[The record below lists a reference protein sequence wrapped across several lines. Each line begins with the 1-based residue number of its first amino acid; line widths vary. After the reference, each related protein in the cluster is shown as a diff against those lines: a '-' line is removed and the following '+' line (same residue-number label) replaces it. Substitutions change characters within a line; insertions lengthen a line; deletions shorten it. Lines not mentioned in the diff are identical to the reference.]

1 MPINT
6 AVLVD
11 ILGWLGAAM
20 LLVAYALVSARKV
33 QGDSAP
39 YQLLNAVGSIFLML
53 NTAYYGAYPS
63 TFVNLVWLVIA
74 AYTLKKVM
82 SKVSARA

>member
-1 MPINT
+1 MPIST

-11 ILGWLGAAM
+11 VLGWLGAAM
-20 LLVAYALVSARKV
+20 LLVAYALVSAGKV
-33 QGDSAP
+33 QGDSTP